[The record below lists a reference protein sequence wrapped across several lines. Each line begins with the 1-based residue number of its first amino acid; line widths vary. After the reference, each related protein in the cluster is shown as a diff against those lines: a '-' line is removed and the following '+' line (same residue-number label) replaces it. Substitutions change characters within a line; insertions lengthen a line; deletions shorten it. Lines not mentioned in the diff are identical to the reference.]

1 MKAHLLV
8 FIACM
13 SFLEYISAQGGDG
26 VVAFELPVRNSLTF
40 NRNIIN
46 PTFSFVR
53 EQNKF
58 VSAYNKRE
66 WVQFNDAPLS
76 YLVSYSGRFTD
87 NIGAGIT
94 LFQQNYGVLTTYG
107 GVINF
112 AYNARLERDTNLTFG
127 LNLAAYSSGLNSGD
141 VVTNFPDPSLD
152 NIESNFLVSVNPGIN
167 FGTTFLDFG
176 VSVKNLF
183 LYNVQSSEL
192 LQDVPN
198 QGLQGHV
205 MYTGY
210 MSSRGFFDD
219 SKFTGLLRSEF
230 RKDETIIAANAMLS
244 IPKGFWVQGGYNT
257 MYGASGGI
265 GLNITE
271 EIAIEYNYEMAL
283 GDFSDFGPSHEIT
296 LAYRFKNE
304 RFFDYSSQDEVTA
317 LIAPKKYKKPSYPRY
332 TSVKR
337 KAKEPVIAKT
347 NEGQAEIEAIE
358 AKRLADEK
366 ARLEAEQ
373 LAQAELKAKEDA
385 ERLAQQ
391 QAELDAKRLAEEKA
405 KREAEL
411 LAKKQA
417 ENKAKLLAELKA
429 KEAAERKARL
439 EADRLA
445 KEQEAIEAK
454 RLAEEQAK
462 IEAERL
468 AKEQEAIE
476 AQKIAEQKSK
486 EEKEFEL
493 ITNPDDDLGKS
504 MQNLVKQ
511 TEQEKEQQQDLL
523 DQYKKAVDGKNENL
537 KNLKEENDLSEQGIA
552 VKPKPFKS
560 ITKENEALK
569 AIKADLDEV
578 IDSRSIKINELEELY
593 DDLKEADTIV
603 NDVVMLYY
611 KREIKRLK
619 SEQIET
625 DELKAKLESRLK
637 DIQLAIEF
645 EKRRRIKRAEFDN
658 EEERYKQDRATLT
671 NLKQTTSI
679 SDLPLKEDDFDFGIP
694 QPSNIQILKNI
705 NYVDSGFYA
714 VLAVH
719 SDVDK
724 RNEFITKSLKSGLS
738 NVEFFYDV
746 NTSKYYIY
754 SKKFG
759 SVQEANNNLKL
770 KGTKPYNSNMSI
782 IKIEN

>member
-13 SFLEYISAQGGDG
+13 FFLEYITAQGGDG
-26 VVAFELPVRNSLTF
+26 VVAFELPIRNSLTF

-87 NIGAGIT
+87 DIGAGIT

-127 LNLAAYSSGLNSGD
+127 LNLAAYSSGLNSGN

-198 QGLQGHV
+198 QGIQGHV

-219 SKFTGLLRSEF
+219 SKFTGLIRSEF
-230 RKDETIIAANAMLS
+230 REDETIIAANAMLS
-244 IPKGFWVQGGYNT
+244 IPKGFWIQGGYNT

-317 LIAPKKYKKPSYPRY
+317 LIAPKKYKRPSYPRY
-332 TSVKR
+332 TSTKR
-337 KAKEPVIAKT
+337 KAKEPVVAKT
-347 NEGQAEIEAIE
+347 NEGQAEIEALE

-366 ARLEAEQ
+366 AKLEAEQ

-385 ERLAQQ
+385 ERRAQQ
-391 QAELDAKRLAEEKA
+391 QAELEAKRLAEEKA
-405 KREAEL
+405 KRDAEL

-417 ENKAKLLAELKA
+417 EIKARQLAEQKAK
-429 KEAAERKARL
+429 KEAERKAKL

-445 KEQEAIEAK
+445 KEQAEIEAK

-462 IEAERL
+462 IDAEKL
-468 AKEQEAIE
+468 AKEQEALE
-476 AQKIAEQKSK
+476 AQKIAEEKSK
-486 EEKEFEL
+486 AEKELEL
-493 ITNPDDDLGKS
+493 ITNPDDELGKS

-511 TEQEKEQQQDLL
+511 TEQEKKQQQDLL
-523 DQYKKAVDGKNENL
+523 NQYNKAVDGKNENL

-569 AIKADLDEV
+569 AIKTGLDDV
-578 IDSRSIKINELEELY
+578 IDSRNLKINELEKLY
-593 DDLKEADTIV
+593 DDLREADTIV
-603 NDVVMLYY
+603 NEVVMLYY
-611 KREIKRLK
+611 KKEIKRLK
-619 SEQIET
+619 TEQIET
-625 DELKAKLESRLK
+625 DELKSNLENRLR

-671 NLKQTTSI
+671 NLKATTSI
-679 SDLPLKEDDFDFGIP
+679 SDVPLIEADFDFGIP

-738 NVEFFYDV
+738 NIEFFYDV

-759 SVQEANNNLKL
+759 SIQEANNNLKL

>member
-1 MKAHLLV
+1 
-8 FIACM
+8 
-13 SFLEYISAQGGDG
+13 
-26 VVAFELPVRNSLTF
+26 
-40 NRNIIN
+40 
-46 PTFSFVR
+46 
-53 EQNKF
+53 
-58 VSAYNKRE
+58 
-66 WVQFNDAPLS
+66 
-76 YLVSYSGRFTD
+76 
-87 NIGAGIT
+87 
-94 LFQQNYGVLTTYG
+94 
-107 GVINF
+107 
-112 AYNARLERDTNLTFG
+112 
-127 LNLAAYSSGLNSGD
+127 
-141 VVTNFPDPSLD
+141 
-152 NIESNFLVSVNPGIN
+152 
-167 FGTTFLDFG
+167 
-176 VSVKNLF
+176 
-183 LYNVQSSEL
+183 
-192 LQDVPN
+192 
-198 QGLQGHV
+198 
-205 MYTGY
+205 

-219 SKFTGLLRSEF
+219 SKFTGLVRSEF

-257 MYGASGGI
+257 MYGASGGV

-271 EIAIEYNYEMAL
+271 EIAIEYNYEMSL

-332 TSVKR
+332 TSIKR
-337 KAKEPVIAKT
+337 KTKEPVVTKA
-347 NEGQAEIEAIE
+347 NEGQTEIEAIE

-391 QAELDAKRLAEEKA
+391 QAELEAKRLAEEKA

-417 ENKAKLLAELKA
+417 ENKAKQLVAQKE
-429 KEAAERKARL
+429 KEAAERKAQL
-439 EADRLA
+439 ETDRLA
-445 KEQEAIEAK
+445 KEQAEIEARK
-454 RLAEEQAK
+454 LAEEQARLEVEK
-462 IEAERL
+462 L
-468 AKEQEAIE
+468 AKEQAAIE
-476 AQKIAEQKSK
+476 AQKLAEEKSK
-486 EEKEFEL
+486 KEKELEL
-493 ITNPDDDLGKS
+493 ITNPDDELGQS

-511 TEQEKEQQQDLL
+511 TEQEKEQQQNLL
-523 DQYKKAVDGKNENL
+523 DQYNKAVDGKNENL

-569 AIKADLDEV
+569 AIKDDLDEI
-578 IDSRSIKINELEELY
+578 IDSRNLKINELEELY
-593 DDLKEADTIV
+593 DDLKEVDTIV

-611 KREIKRLK
+611 KKEIKRLK
-619 SEQIET
+619 TEQIET

-658 EEERYKQDRATLT
+658 EEERYRQDRATLT

-679 SDLPLKEDDFDFGIP
+679 TDTSLKEDDFDFGIP
-694 QPSNIQILKNI
+694 QPNNIQILKNI
-705 NYVDSGFYA
+705 NYVENGFYA
-714 VLAVH
+714 VIAVH

-724 RNEFITKSLKSGLS
+724 RNEFITKTLKSGLS

-754 SKKFG
+754 SKKFA